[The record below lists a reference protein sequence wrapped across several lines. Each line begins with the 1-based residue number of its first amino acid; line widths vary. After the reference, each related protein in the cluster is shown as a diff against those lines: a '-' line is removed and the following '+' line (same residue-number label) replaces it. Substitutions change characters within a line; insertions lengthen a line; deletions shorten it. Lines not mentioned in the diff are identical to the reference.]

1 MTGCRVELPE
11 EAPGYV
17 WETAER
23 IKTAYS
29 FPTALKAYCSLL

>member
-1 MTGCRVELPE
+1 MTGWRVELAE

-29 FPTALKAYCSLL
+29 FPTALKAYRFLL